1 MLYHQEAVVRPQNSF
16 QSRMEQ
22 SLLCRYM
29 KYFDSLGA
37 TAVAEWVAAAM
48 TEWVATVVAAI
59 ELVVM
64 AAGVC
69 VCCCGGA
76 GDCNCGCNCV
86 YGCGEAGKNSK
97 SITYYKLGEKK

>member
-69 VCCCGGA
+69 VLLRWSWWLQLWLQLCLRLWRSRQELKV
-76 GDCNCGCNCV
+76 N
-86 YGCGEAGKNSK
+86 Y
-97 SITYYKLGEKK
+97 IL